1 MERGGAARLA
11 RGAHN
16 PKVGSSNL
24 PPATIIL
31 PPSFEQGFFNAIWSI
46 RHLSKNSQKTYSKH
60 LKRLAKDVDLNDSLK
75 VEQFVFGHDCKNN
88 YFMAYQHYC
97 KANGIVWDRPNLKNE
112 RFPVKVPTEE
122 RINKVISSATPRYST
137 IFHLS
142 KMGLRPDEISK
153 IILRDID
160 LDRRELVVR
169 TSKLG
174 LERTLRLNREVV
186 DLLKD
191 YLCHNGINGID
202 ERLFPKVKTI
212 RNAWSKYRVRAF
224 KKFKDTELL
233 KIRLYD
239 LRHWYGT
246 TEYIKTRDIFH
257 VKYLMGHRNIE
268 STLHYMH
275 IAKGLINYSEDYTV
289 KIASSIEEFTELL
302 ESGFEYVSD
311 YNQAKVLRK
320 RK

>member
-1 MERGGAARLA
+1 M
-11 RGAHN
+11 
-16 PKVGSSNL
+16 L
-24 PPATIIL
+24 PS
-31 PPSFEQGFFNAIWSI
+31 SFEQGFFNAVWSI
-46 RHLSKNSQKTYSKH
+46 RHLSKNTQKTYSKH
-60 LKRLAKDVDLNDSLK
+60 LRRLSKDVDLNNSLK
-75 VEQFVFGHDCKNN
+75 VEQFALGLDCKNKTRNN

-97 KANGIVWDRPNLKNE
+97 KANGLVWDRPNLKNE

-122 RINKVISSATPRYST
+122 RINMVISSATPRYST

-153 IILRDID
+153 IMLRDVN
-160 LDRRELVVR
+160 LESRELIVR

-174 LERTLRLNREVV
+174 LERTLKLKREVV

-191 YLCHNGINGID
+191 YLGFNGINGID
-202 ERLFPKVKTI
+202 ERLFPRVNTI
-212 RNAWSKYRVRAF
+212 RNAWWKYRNRAF
-224 KKFKDTELL
+224 KKFKDPELL

-239 LRHWYGT
+239 LRHWFGT
-246 TEYIKTRDIFH
+246 TEYIKNRDIFH

-275 IAKGLINYSEDYTV
+275 VAKGLVNYSDDYTV
-289 KIASSIEEFTELL
+289 KVASSIEEFTELL

-311 YNQAKVLRK
+311 YEGRKVLRK